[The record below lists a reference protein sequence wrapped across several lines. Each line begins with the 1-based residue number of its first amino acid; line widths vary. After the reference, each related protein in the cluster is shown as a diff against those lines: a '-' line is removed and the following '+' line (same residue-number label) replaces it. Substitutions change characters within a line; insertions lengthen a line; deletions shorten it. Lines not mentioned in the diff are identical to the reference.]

1 MVDNHAL
8 SGIDLKR
15 IGSQAR
21 EDPRSSVRE
30 YTQFL
35 QGRFTSINNQHV
47 EAQGFAVEGLSL
59 KGRFAHFAYINTL
72 SGASTLRRTARH
84 IGSTRSGCY
93 LIYMPI
99 SGRIRLTQFGS
110 AVDCGPGD
118 CAIVDLDE
126 PFLQE
131 KSGHNSTLLVS
142 LEYDRLDAH
151 ISRRAQNAC
160 ACLVD
165 TRAGPASVAFAL
177 VASTIR
183 EAELI
188 PAAAFNSLSRSVA
201 TLVASAVS
209 DMLACDMSDVGRDH
223 ALRAQA
229 LAFMTAHLGDE
240 NLSPGEIARAC
251 GVSVRTLQRAYQ
263 DHDRTIAGALRNLR
277 LDRARLLL
285 SNAFEDGLSIT
296 EIAFR
301 CGFASSAQ
309 FSTSFK
315 ARFGLSPRDVIA

>member
-1 MVDNHAL
+1 MDNHIL

-15 IGSQAR
+15 IGSHAR
-21 EDPRSSVRE
+21 EDPRLSVRE

-72 SGASTLRRTARH
+72 SGASTLRRTATH

-110 AVDCGPGD
+110 AVDCGPGG

-126 PFLQE
+126 PFVQE

-160 ACLVD
+160 ASLVD
-165 TRAGPASVAFAL
+165 ARAGPASVAYAL

-188 PAAAFNSLSRSVA
+188 PAAAFNSLSQSVA
-201 TLVASAVS
+201 TLMASAVS
-209 DMLACDMSDVGRDH
+209 NTLTCEMSEMGRDH

-229 LAFMTAHLGDE
+229 SAFMTAHIGDE
-240 NLSPGEIARAC
+240 SLSPGEIARAC
-251 GVSVRTLQRAYQ
+251 GVSVRTLQRAYR
-263 DHDRTIAGALRNLR
+263 DYDRTVAGELRSLR

-285 SNAFEDGLSIT
+285 ANAFEDGLSIT

>member
-1 MVDNHAL
+1 MADNHAS

-15 IGSQAR
+15 VRSRAH
-21 EDPRSSVRE
+21 EDSRSSVQE

-35 QGRFTSINNQHV
+35 RGRFTSINNQQI
-47 EAQGFAVEGLSL
+47 EEQGFAVEGVSL
-59 KGRFAHFAYINTL
+59 KGRFAHFACINTL
-72 SGASTLRRTARH
+72 SGASTLRRTAKH

-110 AVDCGPGD
+110 AVDCGPGG

-126 PFLQE
+126 PFVQE
-131 KSGHNSTLLVS
+131 KSGHNATLLVS

-151 ISRRAQNAC
+151 IGRRAQNAC

-165 TRAGPASVAFAL
+165 VRDGPASVAYAL

-183 EAELI
+183 EADLT

-209 DMLACDMSDVGRDH
+209 DVLSCDMSEVGRDH
-223 ALRAQA
+223 ALRVQA
-229 LAFMTAHLGDE
+229 SAFMTAHLGDE
-240 NLSPGEIARAC
+240 SLAPGEIARAC

-263 DHDRTIAGALRNLR
+263 DYDRTIAGELRNLR

-285 SNAFEDGLSIT
+285 ASALEDGLSIT